1 MNTSDT
7 IDRYCRAW
15 SESDPEIRADLLRS
29 VWAADATYTDPTV
42 HAGNLDELL
51 GHIAKVQMSR
61 PGAKVVRTTP
71 LDEHHGI
78 ARFRFQVL
86 HTDGSVLREGVD
98 IAFFTRDGAR
108 IERIIGFFGTR

>member
-1 MNTSDT
+1 VNTSDT

-15 SESDPEIRADLLRS
+15 SEPDPEIRAELLRS
-29 VWAADATYTDPTV
+29 VWAANASYTDPTV
-42 HAGNLDELL
+42 HASKLDELL

-78 ARFRFQVL
+78 ARFGFQVL
-86 HTDGSVLREGVD
+86 HVNGSILREGVD

-108 IERIIGFFGTR
+108 IERIIGFFEAR